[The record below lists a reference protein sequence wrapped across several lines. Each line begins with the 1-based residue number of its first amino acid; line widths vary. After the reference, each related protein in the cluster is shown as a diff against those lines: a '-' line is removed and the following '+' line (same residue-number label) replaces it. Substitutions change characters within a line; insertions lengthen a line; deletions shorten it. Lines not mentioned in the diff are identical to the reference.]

1 MTNTGERREGVE
13 GVSPSLTITD
23 IQRSA
28 HSSEFTS
35 HQISELTQMFSY
47 NFLPEIKVKTTTSGS
62 SGGPSVDCDSN
73 CSGSSPGSEPKEPEG
88 RSQEAKEPGG
98 RSQEAKEPGGK
109 ESKGGGGVVGEVS
122 LVGHCMNGLTLCFKV
137 E

>member
-1 MTNTGERREGVE
+1 
-13 GVSPSLTITD
+13 
-23 IQRSA
+23 
-28 HSSEFTS
+28 
-35 HQISELTQMFSY
+35 MFSY
-47 NFLPEIKVKTTTSGS
+47 NFLSLPEIKVKTTTSGS

-73 CSGSSPGSEPKEPEG
+73 CSGSSPGSEPKEPGG